1 MSLPSVVSKARKL
14 WRNRLRFPV
23 SRREVLTFPLRNVLS
38 FNAHDHVP
46 LIPATKNIFRFHLP
60 LRCPLA
66 RSSAAIC
73 SGARSLIA
81 ESSSCHRQPWY
92 FLRIPYRPRY
102 RRYPSLSILLT
113 YSSCTKFESVEENLL
128 NESVA
133 PHSFPGAAVRRDD
146 HQFCVLQRRRHQRN
160 RNHLL
165 PNWAAVLWVCV
176 CQPIFLSVGRRKRHL
191 CICHVVGRSR
201 TLSNC

>member
-1 MSLPSVVSKARKL
+1 MPSGPIRRSYLQQLQFIDRRAEILSLAALV
-14 WRNRLRFPV
+14 F
-23 SRREVLTFPLRNVLS
+23 LTYTL
-38 FNAHDHVP
+38 
-46 LIPATKNIFRFHLP
+46 T
-60 LRCPLA
+60 
-66 RSSAAIC
+66 
-73 SGARSLIA
+73 
-81 ESSSCHRQPWY
+81 Y
-92 FLRIPYRPRY
+92 TRY